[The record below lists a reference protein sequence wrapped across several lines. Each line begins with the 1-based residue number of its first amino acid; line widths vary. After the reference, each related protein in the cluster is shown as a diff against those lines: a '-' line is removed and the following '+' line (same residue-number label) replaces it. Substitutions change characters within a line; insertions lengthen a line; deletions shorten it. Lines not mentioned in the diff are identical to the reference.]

1 MFKTTEDNNI
11 VEDKISCSNTIEIDK
26 NNKSII
32 KLFKEKLIVK
42 SNKKNKKIELKNLEK
57 IKEIEENIILEPYTK
72 NELSK
77 IKNIIFKNNIYD
89 IEKHQI
95 VSSIRLLKQSK
106 LGNTIQ
112 PMVWEY
118 YRHRGNLDVNEIIKK
133 YGRDNL
139 VINYSIGNIS
149 KLF

>member
-1 MFKTTEDNNI
+1 MFEFNSNSNEISK
-11 VEDKISCSNTIEIDK
+11 DKKI
-26 NNKSII
+26 
-32 KLFKEKLIVK
+32 IVK
-42 SNKKNKKIELKNLEK
+42 SNKKNKKIELKNLDK

-77 IKNIIFKNNIYD
+77 IKNIIFKNNIFD
-89 IEKHQI
+89 IEKNQI

-139 VINYSIGNIS
+139 VINYSIGGIS
-149 KLF
+149 KQV